1 MSIELKYKIAQKV
14 AKALQIGELDPCQ
27 IGKIEAKIG
36 FSLNLNEAEMAW
48 ARRVWENRQQY
59 RLCK

>member
-14 AKALQIGELDPCQ
+14 VKALQIGELDPCQ

-36 FSLNLNEAEMAW
+36 FPLNLNEEKMAW

-59 RLCK
+59 KL